1 MIFRTV
7 VAQAVLAGASVAA
20 ITVAP
25 TTHAT
30 PSAPTCTSTGS
41 ATQCQ
46 SPGNAQINATPPVVD
61 YQPAF
66 PFFLPYGG

>member
-30 PSAPTCTSTGS
+30 AQSGPICNSTGS

-46 SPGNAQINATPPVVD
+46 SPGNAQISATPPAVD
-61 YQPAF
+61 YQSPF
-66 PFFLPYGG
+66 PFFLPFG

>member
-1 MIFRTV
+1 MIIRTV
-7 VAQAVLAGASVAA
+7 LAQAVLAGASVAA

-25 TTHAT
+25 MTHAT
-30 PSAPTCTSTGS
+30 PSRPICTSTGS

-46 SPGNAQINATPPVVD
+46 SPGNAQINATPPAVD
-61 YQPAF
+61 NQAQF